1 MKKSVRRIIIL
12 VVCLVMAMPALSQ
25 DDNLAQFEIA
35 KGHFRKGMYHFN
47 QMHYLAAVE
56 FFRKAI
62 AKYPD
67 YYTAR
72 EYLARSYKLAGFTNE
87 ALNEWEL
94 LSDMSSDNVM
104 IRTKIDTLRLR
115 AADMP
120 QTDFPFEFVL
130 ADKYISANLG
140 RFHFNTPVDL
150 AVDTSRNLYVSSFT
164 SGKVI
169 KLDPNGKGEDVI
181 NMGLDSGLYG
191 LDCYDERLAIT
202 DFKSNRVMISSLD
215 GNILRK
221 FGSTGSGEG
230 EFHGP
235 QGICWENEKHLFA
248 VDSGN
253 NRVQKFDASGKF
265 ILEFGKKG
273 EYEAEL
279 NNPTDVAMHDGD
291 VFVTDTGNRRVAR
304 FDDSGNFV
312 ANMEFDGFTMPR
324 GISFY
329 ENVMSV
335 SDEKKG
341 LFIHDM
347 DTGKS
352 QWITEWEGD
361 NYFRRLMSSRF
372 DADGFLYCCDSD
384 AEKVY
389 IFSPLQ
395 SRYTNL
401 EVEVTSIDT
410 NKFPLVAMYLNVRN
424 RWGNP
429 VYGLTRDNFEITEDS
444 ARIPAVSVEYLK
456 DRPASASMVLCVD
469 RSRSSSGYHNEIPW
483 VSEFILKK
491 MKKNDRLKVLNFND
505 DYWTGNDFDWS
516 RRRALHALR
525 KREYGEGKNFGR
537 VLYNAIGDLVPKVSR
552 RGVVVVTDGS
562 VSEDSFTTYTDDN
575 VIDFA
580 SAHYIPVYFITFR
593 EPSDVLKKI
602 AKNTGGAVYRAS
614 QLDGLRSIYDAIR
627 QGEEYRYILV
637 YSTFKMKSLKGW
649 WSDISLR
656 VNYKGQKGAEWGGY
670 FVP

>member
-1 MKKSVRRIIIL
+1 MIMIVP
-12 VVCLVMAMPALSQ
+12 V
-25 DDNLAQFEIA
+25 LAQQDTPAVFETA
-35 KGHFRKGMYHFN
+35 KGHFKKGIYHFN

-56 FFRKAI
+56 FFRKAV

-115 AADMP
+115 AADVAAP
-120 QTDFPFEFVL
+120 DYPFEFVM
-130 ADKYISANLG
+130 ADKYTSTNLG
-140 RFHFNTPVDL
+140 RYHFKDPVDI
-150 AVDTSRNLYVSSFT
+150 AIDTARNLYISSFS
-164 SGKVI
+164 SGKII
-169 KLDPNGKGEDVI
+169 KLDPNGNGENVI
-181 NMGLDSGLYG
+181 NMGLDSNIYG
-191 LDCYDERLAIT
+191 IDCYDDRLAVT
-202 DFKSNRVMISSLD
+202 DFKSNRVIITRID
-215 GNILRK
+215 GRVLRE
-221 FGSTGSGEG
+221 FGKTGNNEA

-235 QGICWENEKHLFA
+235 QGVCWENGKYLYA

-253 NRVQKFDASGKF
+253 NRVQKFNDSGKF
-265 ILEFGKKG
+265 ILSFGKKG
-273 EYEAEL
+273 RYEGEL
-279 NNPTDVAMHDGD
+279 DNPTGVAMHNGH
-291 VFVTDTGNRRVAR
+291 VYVTDTGNRRVAS
-304 FDDSGNFV
+304 FDDSGNFIKNIV
-312 ANMEFDGFTMPR
+312 NPGFQMPR
-324 GISFY
+324 GISFHGS
-329 ENVMSV
+329 VMSI

-341 LFIHDM
+341 LFVYDM
-347 DTGKS
+347 DSGKS
-352 QWITEWEGD
+352 QWMYEWD
-361 NYFRRLMSSRF
+361 DNNYFRKLMSSRF
-372 DADGFLYCCDSD
+372 DADGFLYCCDTAS
-384 AEKVY
+384 EEVY

-410 NKFPLVAMYLNVRN
+410 NKFPMVAFYINVRN

-429 VYGLTRDNFEITEDS
+429 VYGLTSDNFVITEDS

-456 DRPASASMVLCVD
+456 NRPASASMVLCVD
-469 RSRSSSGYHNEIPW
+469 RSNADTGYHNEIPW

-516 RRRALHALR
+516 RRRALRALR
-525 KREYGEGKNFGR
+525 EREYGNGKNFGR
-537 VLYNAIGDLVPKVSR
+537 VLYNAIGDLVPKLSR
-552 RGVVVVTDGS
+552 RGVVVITDGS
-562 VSEDSFTTYTDDN
+562 VSDDSFTTYTDDN

-580 SAHYIPVYFITFR
+580 RSHFIPVYFITFR
-593 EPSDVLKKI
+593 DADPVLKKI
-602 AKNTGGAVYRAS
+602 ADATGGAVYRAS
-614 QLDGLRSIYDAIR
+614 QLDGLRSIYDSIR
-627 QGEEYRYILV
+627 ESEEYRYILV

-649 WSDISLR
+649 WSDTTLN
-656 VNYKGQKGAEWGGY
+656 VEYKGQKGVEWGGY